1 MSRIFASKDFLAGGL
16 YMAFGLLGL
25 WLGRNLDAGTASA
38 MEAGYFPRLVCALLV
53 AIGAALAAMSLFR
66 AGEVPERGR
75 WRPLVFVTLS
85 CLAFALL
92 LHPLGLVPTMLV
104 SILLACFAGGH
115 IRPIPFVLIC
125 LVLVVATVGIFV
137 LALRIQIP
145 LWPALRHARH
155 PVHYR
160 DGVRHRDD
168 VAEHSVVPVRL
179 RDRNCDRALA
189 RDRAA
194 HHHGNDPPGH
204 LPA

>member
-16 YMAFGLLGL
+16 YMAFGLFGL
-25 WLGRNLDAGTASA
+25 WLGRSLDAGTASA

-53 AIGAALAAMSLFR
+53 ALGAALAAMSLFR
-66 AGEVPERGR
+66 AGEIPERCR

-115 IRPIPFVLIC
+115 IRPIPFVLLC
-125 LVLVVATVGIFV
+125 LVLVVAIVGIFV

-145 LWPALRHARH
+145 LWPAL
-155 PVHYR
+155 
-160 DGVRHRDD
+160 
-168 VAEHSVVPVRL
+168 
-179 RDRNCDRALA
+179 
-189 RDRAA
+189 
-194 HHHGNDPPGH
+194 
-204 LPA
+204 

>member
-25 WLGRNLDAGTASA
+25 WLGRTLDAGTASA

-53 AIGAALAAMSLFR
+53 ALGAALAAMSLFR
-66 AGEVPERGR
+66 AGEIPERGR

-115 IRPIPFVLIC
+115 IRPIPFVLLC
-125 LVLVVATVGIFV
+125 LVLVVAIVGIFV
-137 LALRIQIP
+137 LALRIQTP
-145 LWPALRHARH
+145 LWPAL
-155 PVHYR
+155 
-160 DGVRHRDD
+160 
-168 VAEHSVVPVRL
+168 
-179 RDRNCDRALA
+179 
-189 RDRAA
+189 
-194 HHHGNDPPGH
+194 
-204 LPA
+204 

>member
-25 WLGRNLDAGTASA
+25 WLGRKLDAGTASA

-66 AGEVPERGR
+66 AGEIPERGT

-115 IRPIPFVLIC
+115 IRPIPFVLLC
-125 LVLVVATVGIFV
+125 LVLVVAIVGIFV

-145 LWPALRHARH
+145 LWPAL
-155 PVHYR
+155 
-160 DGVRHRDD
+160 
-168 VAEHSVVPVRL
+168 
-179 RDRNCDRALA
+179 
-189 RDRAA
+189 
-194 HHHGNDPPGH
+194 
-204 LPA
+204 

>member
-85 CLAFALL
+85 CLARNDAEYSAFFLHFGHDRGSSKSPDSWFVPMFAS
-92 LHPLGLVPTMLV
+92 VT
-104 SILLACFAGGH
+104 AG
-115 IRPIPFVLIC
+115 
-125 LVLVVATVGIFV
+125 
-137 LALRIQIP
+137 
-145 LWPALRHARH
+145 
-155 PVHYR
+155 
-160 DGVRHRDD
+160 
-168 VAEHSVVPVRL
+168 S
-179 RDRNCDRALA
+179 RDRLT
-189 RDRAA
+189 
-194 HHHGNDPPGH
+194 
-204 LPA
+204 LPRSLR